1 MKLFTLYVL
10 LVILKLSNAI
20 VGLTWILVHIP
31 LMLLAVIFVFLLIR
45 IARVKK
51 QETDF
56 ENTLRE
62 IALKKKYPNTY
73 KLHK

>member
-31 LMLLAVIFVFLLIR
+31 LMLLAVIFVFLLIHVSK
-45 IARVKK
+45 ANK

-56 ENTLRE
+56 ENVLSE

>member
-1 MKLFTLYVL
+1 MKLFALYVL

-31 LMLLAVIFVFLLIR
+31 LMLLAVIFVFLLIHVSK
-45 IARVKK
+45 ANKK
-51 QETDF
+51 ETDF
-56 ENTLRE
+56 ENVLRE

>member
-1 MKLFTLYVL
+1 MKLFALYVL

>member
-31 LMLLAVIFVFLLIR
+31 LMLLAVIFVFLLIS

-56 ENTLRE
+56 ENVLRE

>member
-31 LMLLAVIFVFLLIR
+31 LMILAVIFIFLLIR
-45 IARVKK
+45 ISRVKK

>member
-56 ENTLRE
+56 ENVLRE